1 MQIPLKI
8 TLRHMSQSE
17 ALETRIRSKV
27 AKLEEFH
34 PNVTGCTVTIEE
46 QRRHQ
51 QQGRWFNVRVVARVP
66 DHEIVVNRDHDED
79 PYVAL
84 RDAFDAVKR
93 RLEDLARLQ
102 RGEVKTHPELLRGA
116 VARLFADED
125 YGFIAT
131 DDGNE
136 YYFSRK
142 NVIEPSFDQLLKGMQ
157 VQFIPE
163 PAAEGMQAK
172 RVTAI

>member
-17 ALETRIRSKV
+17 ALEARIRTKV

-51 QQGRWFNVRVVARVP
+51 QQGRWFNVRVVVRVP

-93 RLEDLARLQ
+93 RLEDFARLQ
-102 RGEVKTHPELLRGA
+102 REVKTHPELLRGA

-136 YYFSRK
+136 YYFSRE
-142 NVIEPSFDQLLKGMQ
+142 NVIEPSFDQLQKGMQ